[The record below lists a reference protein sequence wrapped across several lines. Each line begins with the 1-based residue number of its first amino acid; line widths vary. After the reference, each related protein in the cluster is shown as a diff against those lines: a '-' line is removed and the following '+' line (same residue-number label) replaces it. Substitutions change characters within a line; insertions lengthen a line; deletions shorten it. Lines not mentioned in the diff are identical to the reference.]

1 MQVLER
7 MFQFYGVKIKS
18 RGKKRLQT
26 LFESYPFIGLLN
38 AAVSFFFF
46 TSLFFLHTYKFI
58 YGILVEFIL

>member
-18 RGKKRLQT
+18 KKRLQM